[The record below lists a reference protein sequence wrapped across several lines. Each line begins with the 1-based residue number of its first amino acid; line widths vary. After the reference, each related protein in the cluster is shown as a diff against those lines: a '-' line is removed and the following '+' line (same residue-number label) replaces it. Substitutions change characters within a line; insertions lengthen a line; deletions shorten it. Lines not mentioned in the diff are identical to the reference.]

1 MMRCMIFLAVF
12 LSTSAGAD
20 RAEFTLGGVEGNA
33 WQVPLAQEREGGGF
47 YALFDAAGQRVETV
61 EIGTSPQWV
70 GADTLLDYSDHAI
83 KPSWVDSTWNLTTIL
98 EWDQNGES
106 QVPLWDLGGNIRV
119 TQGRH
124 ATAWR

>member
-1 MMRCMIFLAVF
+1 MHFSLVQLWTKEEDMMRCMIFLAVF

-61 EIGTSPQWV
+61 EIGTSPQWWTPA
-70 GADTLLDYSDHAI
+70 GT
-83 KPSWVDSTWNLTTIL
+83 
-98 EWDQNGES
+98 
-106 QVPLWDLGGNIRV
+106 
-119 TQGRH
+119 
-124 ATAWR
+124 